1 MTEEQL
7 LAWTAG
13 FLAGWDEGYEV
24 RGREVNAE
32 YPPPKIYLV
41 SKRPGDTVS
50 WWDQAEQRRKADAE
64 VRRLV
69 AEERAR

>member
-1 MTEEQL
+1 MTQEQL

-13 FLAGWDEGYEV
+13 FLAGWDEGYEI

-32 YPPPKIYLV
+32 YPPPKVFAFGRWY
-41 SKRPGDTVS
+41 
-50 WWDQAEQRRKADAE
+50 DQALEREKVDAE

-69 AEERAR
+69 AGERGR